1 MVKSTRGHSVG
12 RGWPREAEWPEGGR
26 GRGACCSELW
36 RGWGRR
42 PHGHCLP
49 QSLSRGW
56 LCVRRERPPSP
67 ASASR
72 RAEGGE
78 PGWSCLSIGQGAIKM
93 PGMLIAS
100 ACGARRLGLI
110 VPPPPA
116 PLAPQPRRRAELSGA
131 EGSGFLIR
139 RQPPPSRVRSWG
151 RIARPVRPQIMGNRC
166 SPRGPCGG
174 GGLPQPVLSVS
185 APL

>member
-36 RGWGRR
+36 RGCGRR

-67 ASASR
+67 AGASR
-72 RAEGGE
+72 RAEGRE

-110 VPPPPA
+110 VPPPGPPRSPA
-116 PLAPQPRRRAELSGA
+116 PQTSRAERSGGVWVLDSPPA
-131 EGSGFLIR
+131 SALPREIMGPHRASC
-139 RQPPPSRVRSWG
+139 PPPDNGEQMLSE
-151 RIARPVRPQIMGNRC
+151 
-166 SPRGPCGG
+166 GPLWGG
-174 GGLPQPVLSVS
+174 GCPNQS
-185 APL
+185 